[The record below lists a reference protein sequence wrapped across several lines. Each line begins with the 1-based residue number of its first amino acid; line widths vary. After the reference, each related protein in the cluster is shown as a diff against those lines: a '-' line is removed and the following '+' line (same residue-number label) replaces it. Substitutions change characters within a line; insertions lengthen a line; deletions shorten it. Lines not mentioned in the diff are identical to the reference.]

1 MSTPVEVV
9 RSVYDYNSWA
19 NRRLFA
25 AGRALGPDVTRD
37 LGPHFSFPTV
47 KGLFAHIVGADR
59 IWLDRFVAKPA
70 GRLLGDADFA
80 SMESI
85 AAAWEALED
94 EQRGFLASLTPAD
107 LAKPVH
113 YTSALMGGR
122 ALTLAL
128 GGLLLHVANHA
139 THHRSEIATMI
150 TLVKGSPPG
159 TDRMIYELMQSG
171 QIPDEPTGWR

>member
-1 MSTPVEVV
+1 MSTSVEVV
-9 RSVYDYNSWA
+9 RSVYDYHGWA

-25 AGRALGPDVTRD
+25 AARALGADVTRD
-37 LGPHFSFPTV
+37 LGKHFSFPTI

-59 IWLDRFVAKPA
+59 IWLDRFVGKPA

-85 AAAWEALED
+85 AEAWEALEH
-94 EQRGFLASLTPAD
+94 EQRVFLASLTPAD
-107 LAKPVH
+107 LARPVQ
-113 YTSALMGGR
+113 YTSGLMGGR

-159 TDRMIYELMQSG
+159 TDRVIYELIQSG
-171 QIPDEPTGWR
+171 QIPGEFVGWR